1 MIAPPVP
8 DWILHPG
15 RNETLARDLARDLD
29 APLPAA
35 HALVNRGLSTP
46 ELARRFLEP
55 SLDHLNDPLRLK
67 GLDRAVDRIR
77 SAVERDEGI
86 LIHGDYDVDGV
97 TSTFMLHSA
106 LGMLG
111 ARRVGYRIPHRTRDG
126 YGLSNESVT
135 HAKSGGY
142 SLIVTVDCGIGA
154 IEPVA
159 RAAEAGIDVIVTD
172 HHEPSERLPDAAAV
186 INPRVPGC
194 EYPFKFLAGV
204 GVAFKL
210 VESLLEGRVPR
221 ERAHEFLDV
230 VALGTIADVVPLIG
244 ENRVLARLGLDR
256 LNRSPRPG
264 LRALIDVVGLAGRTI
279 GGGHVAFALAPRLN
293 AAGRVGDAEQGV
305 RLLLARQPEE
315 ARALAESL
323 EENNALRRR
332 YDEDALEEA
341 AQRVAD
347 ELDWPTC
354 ASIVLWSDRWHPG
367 VIGIVAARLVE
378 RFRRP
383 TLLVAMDGDRGRG
396 SGRSLSGVDLNEV
409 LGECSPLLESFGG
422 HALAA
427 GCTVWREHLPG
438 LRERFERA
446 VLSRAT
452 TESFRPRVSVDA
464 DLRLAECDRKLIEWL
479 GRMAPHGLE
488 NSEPVFR
495 ASDLMV
501 DRAGVVGDGRHLRL
515 RVRDAGGS
523 LDAIGFGMAD
533 RFTEVAEAGRC
544 DLLFVPTLNEWMGE
558 SRVQLKLK
566 GVRAP

>member
-1 MIAPPVP
+1 
-8 DWILHPG
+8 
-15 RNETLARDLARDLD
+15 
-29 APLPAA
+29 
-35 HALVNRGLSTP
+35 
-46 ELARRFLEP
+46 
-55 SLDHLNDPLRLK
+55 
-67 GLDRAVDRIR
+67 
-77 SAVERDEGI
+77 
-86 LIHGDYDVDGV
+86 
-97 TSTFMLHSA
+97 
-106 LGMLG
+106 
-111 ARRVGYRIPHRTRDG
+111 
-126 YGLSNESVT
+126 
-135 HAKSGGY
+135 
-142 SLIVTVDCGIGA
+142 
-154 IEPVA
+154 
-159 RAAEAGIDVIVTD
+159 
-172 HHEPSERLPDAAAV
+172 
-186 INPRVPGC
+186 
-194 EYPFKFLAGV
+194 
-204 GVAFKL
+204 
-210 VESLLEGRVPR
+210 
-221 ERAHEFLDV
+221 
-230 VALGTIADVVPLIG
+230 
-244 ENRVLARLGLDR
+244 
-256 LNRSPRPG
+256 
-264 LRALIDVVGLAGRTI
+264 
-279 GGGHVAFALAPRLN
+279 
-293 AAGRVGDAEQGV
+293 
-305 RLLLARQPEE
+305 
-315 ARALAESL
+315 
-323 EENNALRRR
+323 
-332 YDEDALEEA
+332 
-341 AQRVAD
+341 VAD